1 MLLEAD
7 NEAMDL
13 LQASRHLA
21 RLLLTERYE
30 LLFAPAYQGGLMPQ
44 PIYGRVLKHCL
55 GELRDTASLESL
67 NRQVTRMM
75 LEIEEVVPEGERP
88 GRFLE
93 IREVIATALKF
104 GPIPGV
110 A

>member
-1 MLLEAD
+1 
-7 NEAMDL
+7 
-13 LQASRHLA
+13 
-21 RLLLTERYE
+21 
-30 LLFAPAYQGGLMPQ
+30 
-44 PIYGRVLKHCL
+44 
-55 GELRDTASLESL
+55 
-67 NRQVTRMM
+67 MM